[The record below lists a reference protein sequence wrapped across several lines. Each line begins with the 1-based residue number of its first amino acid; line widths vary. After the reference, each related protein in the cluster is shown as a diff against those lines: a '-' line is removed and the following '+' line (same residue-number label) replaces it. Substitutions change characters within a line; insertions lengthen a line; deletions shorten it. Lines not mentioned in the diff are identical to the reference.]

1 MDVCVLAED
10 PKLDQ
15 RVPLTP
21 GASRGLARAGNRVF
35 IQQGAG
41 EPSQYSDADYQAAE
55 ATVVYG
61 REEALARG
69 DVVVMLKPP
78 TLDELSLVAEGAT
91 LISLLHLSLH
101 SPEYLDTVLARDLTA
116 VSMELIAD
124 HEGRRPCLMAISEI
138 AGVLAIQVASHYLQS
153 PVGGRGILLGGAP
166 GVPPGTVLVV
176 GAGTVGLAAAATAQR
191 VGANT
196 MLFDREVRNLRRSQE
211 LLGPGVATNILS
223 RHSLERLLVAAD
235 ALIGAVSVAGERAPV
250 VITAEQV
257 AMMRPGA
264 VIVDLSIDEGG
275 CVETSHPTTITSPTF
290 AISGVTHFCV
300 PNLTTLVAR
309 SASRA
314 ISHALFP
321 YIEALGRHGPERV
334 REVEDLARGTC
345 TCRGQVTHPEVA
357 RHFEREYRPLQLTAA
372 EGER

>member
-1 MDVCVLAED
+1 MDICVLAED

-15 RVPLTP
+15 RVPLSP
-21 GASRGLARAGNRVF
+21 GAAKGLVRAGNRVF

-41 EPSQYSDADYQAAE
+41 EPSQYSDAEYQAGG
-55 ATVVYG
+55 ATVVYS
-61 REEALARG
+61 REETLARG
-69 DVVVMLKPP
+69 DVVVTLRAP

-91 LISLLHLSLH
+91 LVSLLHLSLR
-101 SPEYLDTVLARDLTA
+101 SPEYLDTFLSRDLTA

-138 AGVLAIQVASHYLQS
+138 AGVLAIQVASYFLQS

-166 GVPPGTVLVV
+166 GVPPGTVLVI

-191 VGANT
+191 AGANT
-196 MLFDREVRNLRRSQE
+196 MLFDHEVQNLRRAQQI
-211 LLGPGVATNILS
+211 LGPGVATNILS
-223 RHSLERLLVAAD
+223 RHSLERLLVATD
-235 ALIGAVSVAGERAPV
+235 ALIGAVSVTGERAPV
-250 VITAEQV
+250 VITEEQV

-275 CVETSHPTTITSPTF
+275 CVETSHPTTMASPTF
-290 AISGVTHFCV
+290 AVSGVTHFCV

-321 YIEALGRHGPERV
+321 YIESLGNHGPERLSQV
-334 REVEDLARGTC
+334 PDLARGTC
-345 TCRGQVTHPEVA
+345 TWRGQVTHPEVA
-357 RHFEREYRPLQLTAA
+357 RHFQREHRPLPFSAG